1 MKKLILL
8 LTLIT
13 FGNLKAQMMNGGM
26 QNQRQRQMMQ
36 TPEKA
41 PEPKFDVELYLGIV
55 VYDLEKTANKI
66 SVKLTSDEG
75 ITFSDILTNYN
86 NKIKQIK
93 RINSFT
99 LNSSKELVEN
109 FQKNAIKNRDFSNQ
123 VEVQKKLAADLKPI
137 SETLKNEDQKLDA
150 DIKKMLSE
158 KQYEKWIKFNKKL
171 NKSFSEE

>member
-1 MKKLILL
+1 MKKLIFL

-13 FGNLKAQMMNGGM
+13 FSNLKAQMMNGGM

-55 VYDLEKTANKI
+55 VYNIEKTANKI
-66 SVKLTSDEG
+66 SIELTSDEG
-75 ITFSDILTNYN
+75 KSFLDILTNYN
-86 NKIKQIK
+86 NKINQIK

-99 LNSSKELVEN
+99 LNNSKELVEN
-109 FQKNAIKNRDFSNQ
+109 FQKNVIKARDFSNQ

-137 SETLKNEDQKLDA
+137 SETLKTEDQKLDA
-150 DIKKMLSE
+150 YIKKLLSE
-158 KQYEKWIKFNKKL
+158 KQYQKWIKFNKKL
-171 NKSFSEE
+171 NKSFLEQ

>member
-8 LTLIT
+8 LALIT

>member
-1 MKKLILL
+1 MKKIVFLL
-8 LTLIT
+8 ALIT

-137 SETLKNEDQKLDA
+137 SETLKTEDQKLDA

>member
-8 LTLIT
+8 LALIT

-55 VYDLEKTANKI
+55 VYDIEKTSKKI

-75 ITFSDILTNYN
+75 KTFSDILTNYN

-137 SETLKNEDQKLDA
+137 SETLKTEDQKLDA